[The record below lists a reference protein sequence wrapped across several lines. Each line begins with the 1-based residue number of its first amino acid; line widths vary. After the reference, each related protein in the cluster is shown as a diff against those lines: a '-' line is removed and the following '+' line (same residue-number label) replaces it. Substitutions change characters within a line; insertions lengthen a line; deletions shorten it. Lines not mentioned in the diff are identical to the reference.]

1 MTEVKSKKKKKIQL
15 LKTAKKIGKKK
26 VTIGSIVLLITIA
39 IVIGAFLL
47 PKAFQK
53 ESIQN
58 IVSESNLEKIVKTST
73 LSTYETVYNGIVP
86 VMNEKKKDKVDYYI
100 SYKATVKAG
109 LEFDKIEITK
119 NDKNKKIIVSIPKI
133 TLLSPT
139 VDEGLDY
146 IIINNK
152 IDENGLFAEAY
163 KLAKADVANESAKQ
177 SVLLEYAT
185 KNAENLIRGLLSPF
199 VEQLDGYEIFF
210 EWEE

>member
-39 IVIGAFLL
+39 IVIGAFVL

-53 ESIQN
+53 EGIQN

-86 VMNEKKKDKVDYYI
+86 VMNEKKTDKVDYYI

-119 NDKNKKIIVSIPKI
+119 NDKNKKIIVNMPKI

-146 IIINNK
+146 IIVNNK

-163 KLAKADVANESAKQ
+163 KLAKADVTNESAKQ

-199 VEQLDGYEIFF
+199 VEQLDGYEVFF
-210 EWEE
+210 EWEV